1 MARPGPISR
10 SRLRL
15 AAVYLAVIGV
25 ILYGAGLGMFG
36 LLMRSNWSALERE
49 VETLAGTLHD
59 SLKPLLPAEARPSA
73 QLAAV
78 LPGLCLAGD
87 PCPSPPSLIS
97 RHAVSVT
104 DPERF
109 YLRLLDP
116 RGVLIAHSPGSPSQS
131 PRAQAEHLGPAW
143 SVVVGPGGER
153 SMQYSIHLHRSHTPV
168 HSGAKARELDWG
180 YLQIGRS
187 LRGLDA
193 ERQRLW
199 WAIQTIVVLALLV
212 AGLASWWL
220 SGLAMRPLLVAY
232 RQQEQF
238 TADAAHELR
247 APLANLLGVVEA
259 HRRQPPDDA
268 VARDQMLAAVHGQ
281 GQRLSR
287 LISDLLLLARLDG
300 PQSAAAVQPCSLTQI
315 ARDLLE
321 ETSEE
326 AAEAG
331 LTLKLLDVEEEA
343 EIMGV
348 ESELYRLVS
357 NLLLN
362 AIQYTPRGGEVV
374 LRLGRERSQVVL
386 QVQDTGIGIAPSD
399 QQRIFDRFYRSD
411 PGRSRRQ
418 GGTGLGLSIVAAIV
432 HRHRG
437 QISVASNHGFG
448 SVFTV
453 KLPMVGGRILE
464 DLRVAGNT

>member
-1 MARPGPISR
+1 VARPGPISR

-25 ILYGAGLGMFG
+25 ILYGAGLGMSG

-59 SLKPLLPAEARPSA
+59 SLKPLLPEQARPSP

-116 RGVLIAHSPGSPSQS
+116 RGELIAHSPGSPRQS
-131 PRAQAEHLGPAW
+131 PRAKAEHLSPAW

-153 SMQYSIHLHRSHTPV
+153 FLQYSIHLHRSHTAA

-193 ERQRLW
+193 EGERLW
-199 WAIQTIVVLALLV
+199 WATQTIVVLALLV

-220 SGLAMRPLLVAY
+220 SGLAMRPLMAAY

-247 APLANLLGVVEA
+247 APLANLLAVVEA
-259 HRRQPPDDA
+259 HRRQPLADA
-268 VARDQMLAAVHGQ
+268 DAWDQMLAVVDGQ
-281 GQRLSR
+281 GQRLKR
-287 LISDLLLLARLDG
+287 LISDLLLLARLDE
-300 PQSAAAVQPCSLTQI
+300 PEATAAAEPCSLIDI
-315 ARDLLE
+315 AHDLLE
-321 ETSEE
+321 ETGE
-326 AAEAG
+326 ASAAAG
-331 LTLKLLDVEEEA
+331 VELRLLADDDDLQVLG
-343 EIMGV
+343 M

-357 NLLLN
+357 NLLQN
-362 AIQYTPRGGEVV
+362 AIQYTPPGGDVV
-374 LRLGRERSQVVL
+374 LRLRREANHGIL
-386 QVQDTGIGIAPSD
+386 QVQDSGIGITPAD
-399 QQRIFDRFYRSD
+399 QQRIFDRFFRSD

-432 HRHRG
+432 RRHHG
-437 QISVASNHGFG
+437 QISVDSKIGSG

-453 KLPMVGGRILE
+453 KLPL
-464 DLRVAGNT
+464 AG

>member
-1 MARPGPISR
+1 MSR

-25 ILYGAGLGMFG
+25 ILYAAGYGMFG
-36 LLMRSNWSALERE
+36 LLMRSNWRALESE

-59 SLKPLLPAEARPSA
+59 SLKPLLPEEARPSP

-116 RGVLIAHSPGSPSQS
+116 RGVLIAHSPGSPGLS
-131 PRAQAEHLGPAW
+131 PQTKVESSGSSW
-143 SVVVGPGGER
+143 SVVVRPGGER
-153 SMQYSIHLHRSHTPV
+153 FLQYSIHLHHSHTSA
-168 HSGAKARELDWG
+168 HSGANAQELDWG

-193 ERQRLW
+193 ERERLW
-199 WAIQTIVVLALLV
+199 WATQKIVVLALLV

-220 SGLAMRPLLVAY
+220 SGLAMRPLLTAY

-247 APLANLLGVVEA
+247 APLANLLAVVEA
-259 HRRQPPDDA
+259 HKSQPPADA
-268 VARDQMLAAVHGQ
+268 VAREQMLAAVYGQ

-300 PQSAAAVQPCSLTQI
+300 SEAAAAVQPCSLPEI

-321 ETSEE
+321 ETSE
-326 AAEAG
+326 AAAAADVRLRLLGGEDD
-331 LTLKLLDVEEEA
+331 LTVL
-343 EIMGV
+343 GV

-357 NLLLN
+357 NLLQN
-362 AIQYTPRGGEVV
+362 AIQYTPSGGEVV
-374 LRLGRERSQVVL
+374 LSLRREGNHGVL
-386 QVQDTGIGIAPSD
+386 QVQDSGIGITPAD
-399 QQRIFDRFYRSD
+399 QQRIFDRFFRSD

-432 HRHRG
+432 RRHHG
-437 QISVASNHGFG
+437 QISVDSKVGSG
-448 SVFTV
+448 SVFSV
-453 KLPMVGGRILE
+453 KLPL
-464 DLRVAGNT
+464 AG

>member
-1 MARPGPISR
+1 MSH

-15 AAVYLAVIGV
+15 AAVYMAVIGV

-59 SLKPLLPAEARPSA
+59 SLKPLLPADAKPSP

-78 LPGLCLAGD
+78 LPGLCLVGS
-87 PCPSPPSLIS
+87 PCQPAPSLIP
-97 RHAVSVT
+97 RHAVSIT

-116 RGVLIAHSPGSPSQS
+116 RGVLIAHSPGSP
-131 PRAQAEHLGPAW
+131 RVKAERPGPAW
-143 SVVVGPGGER
+143 MLVAGPGGER
-153 SMQYSIHLHRSHTPV
+153 FLQYSIHLHRSHTPA
-168 HSGAKARELDWG
+168 HPDANALELDWG

-187 LRGLDA
+187 LSGLDA

-199 WAIQTIVVLALLV
+199 WATQTIVVLALLV

-220 SGLAMRPLLVAY
+220 SGLAIRPLLAAY
-232 RQQEQF
+232 WQQEQF

-247 APLANLLGVVEA
+247 APLANLLAVVEA
-259 HRRQPPDDA
+259 HRTQPPADA
-268 VARDQMLAAVHGQ
+268 VARDQMLAEVYGQ

-300 PQSAAAVQPCSLTQI
+300 PEAGAAMQSCSLTLI

-321 ETSEE
+321 ETSEAAA
-326 AAEAG
+326 AAEVQ
-331 LTLKLLDVEEEA
+331 LRLLGDADDLHVL
-343 EIMGV
+343 GV

-357 NLLLN
+357 NLLQN
-362 AIQYTPRGGEVV
+362 AIQYTSSRGEVV
-374 LRLGRERSQVVL
+374 LSLRREGNQGLL
-386 QVQDTGIGIAPSD
+386 QVQDSGIGITPAD
-399 QQRIFDRFYRSD
+399 QQRIFDRFFRSD

-432 HRHRG
+432 RRHHG
-437 QISVASNHGFG
+437 QISVSSVPGSG

-453 KLPMVGGRILE
+453 KLPM
-464 DLRVAGNT
+464 AG

>member
-1 MARPGPISR
+1 MSR
-10 SRLRL
+10 SRLQL

-49 VETLAGTLHD
+49 VETVAGTLHD
-59 SLKPLLPAEARPSA
+59 SLKPLLPAEARPSP

-78 LPGLCLAGD
+78 LPGLCLVGS
-87 PCPSPPSLIS
+87 PCQPAPSLIP
-97 RHAVSVT
+97 RHAVSIT
-104 DPERF
+104 DSERF

-116 RGVLIAHSPGSPSQS
+116 RGVLIAHSPGSPRVK
-131 PRAQAEHLGPAW
+131 PERPGPTWMVVAGLG
-143 SVVVGPGGER
+143 GDR
-153 SMQYSIHLHRSHTPV
+153 FLQYSIHLHRSHTPA
-168 HSGAKARELDWG
+168 HPGANAQELDWG

-187 LRGLDA
+187 LSGLDA
-193 ERQRLW
+193 ERERLW

-220 SGLAMRPLLVAY
+220 SGLAMRPLLAAY

-247 APLANLLGVVEA
+247 APLANLLAVVEA
-259 HRRQPPDDA
+259 HKTQLSAEPLAGEHALA
-268 VARDQMLAAVHGQ
+268 VVYGQ
-281 GQRLSR
+281 GKRLSR

-300 PQSAAAVQPCSLTQI
+300 PEAGAGLQPCSFTQI

-321 ETSEE
+321 ETSEG
-326 AAEAG
+326 ASIAEVQLRLQG
-331 LTLKLLDVEEEA
+331 GDDDLNVF
-343 EIMGV
+343 GV

-362 AIQYTPRGGEVV
+362 AIHYTPPGGEVV
-374 LRLGRERSQVVL
+374 LSLRHEGSHGLLE
-386 QVQDTGIGIAPSD
+386 VQDSGIGIAPCD
-399 QQRIFDRFYRSD
+399 QQRIFDRFFRSD
-411 PGRSRRQ
+411 PGRSRQQ

-432 HRHRG
+432 RRHRG
-437 QISVASNHGFG
+437 AITVRSDGHSG
-448 SVFTV
+448 SCFTV
-453 KLPMVGGRILE
+453 TLPLAANSPGLPVPR
-464 DLRVAGNT
+464 

>member
-1 MARPGPISR
+1 MSR
-10 SRLRL
+10 SRMRL
-15 AAVYLAVIGV
+15 AAVYLLVIGV
-25 ILYGAGLGMFG
+25 ILYGAGLGMLG

-59 SLKPLLPAEARPSA
+59 SLKPLLPAEAKPSP

-78 LPGLCLAGD
+78 LPGLCLVGS
-87 PCPSPPSLIS
+87 PCQPAPSLIP
-97 RHAVSVT
+97 RHAVSIT

-116 RGVLIAHSPGSPSQS
+116 SGGLIAHSPGSP
-131 PRAQAEHLGPAW
+131 RAKAERPGPAW
-143 SVVVGPGGER
+143 TVVAGPGGER
-153 SMQYSIHLHRSHTPV
+153 FLQYSIHLHRSHTPADP
-168 HSGAKARELDWG
+168 GANALEMDWG

-187 LRGLDA
+187 LSGLDA

-199 WAIQTIVVLALLV
+199 WATQTIVVLALVV

-220 SGLAMRPLLVAY
+220 SGLAMRPLLAAY

-238 TADAAHELR
+238 TGDAAHELR
-247 APLANLLGVVEA
+247 APLANLLAVVEA
-259 HRRQPPDDA
+259 HRTKPPADA
-268 VARDQMLAAVHGQ
+268 VARDQMLAAVQGQ

-300 PQSAAAVQPCSLTQI
+300 PEAGAAMQSCSLTQI
-315 ARDLLE
+315 ACDLLE
-321 ETSEE
+321 ETSE
-326 AAEAG
+326 AASI
-331 LTLKLLDVEEEA
+331 A
-343 EIMGV
+343 EVQLRLQGGDDDLNVLGV

-362 AIQYTPRGGEVV
+362 AIQYTPSGGEVLLS
-374 LRLGRERSQVVL
+374 LRREGNLGLL
-386 QVQDTGIGIAPSD
+386 QVQDSGMGITPAD
-399 QQRIFDRFYRSD
+399 QQRIFDRFFRSD

-418 GGTGLGLSIVAAIV
+418 GGTGLGLSIVAAIIR
-432 HRHRG
+432 RHRG
-437 QISVASNHGFG
+437 EIIVASKPGSG

-453 KLPMVGGRILE
+453 KLPMATTPAPLGGSA
-464 DLRVAGNT
+464 VCTH

>member
-1 MARPGPISR
+1 MSR

-25 ILYGAGLGMFG
+25 ILYGAGYGMFG
-36 LLMRSNWSALERE
+36 LLMRTNWKALERE

-59 SLKPLLPAEARPSA
+59 SLKPLLPPEARPSP

-78 LPGLCLAGD
+78 LPGLCLVDD
-87 PCPSPPSLIS
+87 PCPSPPTLIS

-109 YLRLLDP
+109 YLRLLDR
-116 RGVLIAHSPGSPSQS
+116 RGVLIAHSPGSP
-131 PRAQAEHLGPAW
+131 RAKAERPGPAW
-143 SVVVGPGGER
+143 SVVTGPRGER
-153 SMQYSIHLHRSHTPV
+153 FLQYSIHLHRSHTP
-168 HSGAKARELDWG
+168 AQADANPLELDWG

-193 ERQRLW
+193 ERERLW
-199 WAIQTIVVLALLV
+199 WATQTIVVLALLV
-212 AGLASWWL
+212 AGLTSWWL
-220 SGLAMRPLLVAY
+220 SGLAMRPLLAAY

-247 APLANLLGVVEA
+247 APLANLLAVVEA
-259 HRRQPPDDA
+259 HRTQPPADA
-268 VARDQMLAAVHGQ
+268 VARDQMLAAVYGQ

-300 PQSAAAVQPCSLTQI
+300 PEAGAAMHSCSLTQI
-315 ARDLLE
+315 VRDLVE
-321 ETSEE
+321 ETSEAAA
-326 AAEAG
+326 AAEVQ
-331 LTLKLLDVEEEA
+331 LLLLGGDDDLNVL
-343 EIMGV
+343 GV

-357 NLLLN
+357 NLLRN
-362 AIQYTPRGGEVV
+362 AIQYTPPGGEVV
-374 LRLGRERSQVVL
+374 LSLRREGNLGLL
-386 QVQDTGIGIAPSD
+386 QVQDNGIGITPAD
-399 QQRIFDRFYRSD
+399 QQRIFDRFFRSD

-418 GGTGLGLSIVAAIV
+418 GGTGLGLSIAAAIV
-432 HRHRG
+432 RRHHG
-437 QISVASNHGFG
+437 QISVDSKVGPG

-453 KLPMVGGRILE
+453 KLPVVG
-464 DLRVAGNT
+464 

>member
-1 MARPGPISR
+1 MSR
-10 SRLRL
+10 SRMRL
-15 AAVYLAVIGV
+15 AAVYLLVIGV
-25 ILYGAGLGMFG
+25 ILYGAGYGMFG
-36 LLMRSNWSALERE
+36 LLMSSNWKALASE

-59 SLKPLLPAEARPSA
+59 SLKPLLPLEARPSP

-78 LPGLCLAGD
+78 LPGLCLVGD
-87 PCPSPPSLIS
+87 PCPSPPTLMA

-116 RGVLIAHSPGSPSQS
+116 RGVLIAHSPGSPNGTF
-131 PRAQAEHLGPAW
+131 RAVAERPGPAW
-143 SVVVGPGGER
+143 SVMAGPGGER
-153 SMQYSIHLHRSHTPV
+153 FLQYSIHLHRSHTPA
-168 HSGAKARELDWG
+168 HADSNPLELDWG

-193 ERQRLW
+193 ERERLW
-199 WAIQTIVVLALLV
+199 WATQTIVVLALLV

-220 SGLAMRPLLVAY
+220 SGLAMRPLLAAY

-247 APLANLLGVVEA
+247 APLANLLAVVEA
-259 HRRQPPDDA
+259 HRTQPPADA
-268 VARDQMLAAVHGQ
+268 VARDQMLAAVYGQ

-300 PQSAAAVQPCSLTQI
+300 PEAGAAVQPCCLTQI
-315 ARDLLE
+315 ACDLLE
-321 ETSEE
+321 ETSEAAA
-326 AAEAG
+326 AAEVQLRLQG
-331 LTLKLLDVEEEA
+331 GDDDLNVL
-343 EIMGV
+343 GV

-357 NLLLN
+357 NLLQN
-362 AIQYTPRGGEVV
+362 AIQYTPSGGEVV
-374 LRLGRERSQVVL
+374 LRLRREGNVGLL
-386 QVQDTGIGIAPSD
+386 QVQDSGIGITPAD
-399 QQRIFDRFYRSD
+399 QQRIFDRFFRSD

-432 HRHRG
+432 RRHHG
-437 QISVASNHGFG
+437 QISLDSKVGSG
-448 SVFTV
+448 SVFSV
-453 KLPMVGGRILE
+453 KLPVVG
-464 DLRVAGNT
+464 

>member
-1 MARPGPISR
+1 MSR

-15 AAVYLAVIGV
+15 AAVYLLVIGV

-59 SLKPLLPAEARPSA
+59 SLKPLLPAEAKPSP

-78 LPGLCLAGD
+78 LPGLCLVGD
-87 PCPSPPSLIS
+87 PCPSPPSLLP
-97 RHAVSVT
+97 RHAVSIT

-116 RGVLIAHSPGSPSQS
+116 SGRLIAHSPGSP
-131 PRAQAEHLGPAW
+131 RAKAERPGPAW
-143 SVVVGPGGER
+143 TVVAGPGGER
-153 SMQYSIHLHRSHTPV
+153 FLQYSIHLHRSHTPA
-168 HSGAKARELDWG
+168 HPGANALELDWG

-187 LRGLDA
+187 LSGLDA

-199 WAIQTIVVLALLV
+199 WATQTIVVLALLV

-220 SGLAMRPLLVAY
+220 SGLAIRPLLAAY

-247 APLANLLGVVEA
+247 APLANLLAVVEA
-259 HRRQPPDDA
+259 HRTQPPADA
-268 VARDQMLAAVHGQ
+268 VARDQMLATVHGQ

-300 PQSAAAVQPCSLTQI
+300 PEAGAAMQSCSLTQI

-321 ETSEE
+321 ETSEG
-326 AAEAG
+326 ASIAEVQLRLQG
-331 LTLKLLDVEEEA
+331 GDDDLNVL
-343 EIMGV
+343 GV

-357 NLLLN
+357 NLLQN
-362 AIQYTPRGGEVV
+362 AIQYTPPRGEVV
-374 LRLGRERSQVVL
+374 LRLRREGNLGLL
-386 QVQDTGIGIAPSD
+386 QVQDSGIGITLAD
-399 QQRIFDRFYRSD
+399 QQRIFDRFFRSD

-432 HRHRG
+432 RRHQG
-437 QISVASNHGFG
+437 QISVASVPG
-448 SVFTV
+448 SGIVFTV
-453 KLPMVGGRILE
+453 KLPM
-464 DLRVAGNT
+464 AG

>member
-1 MARPGPISR
+1 MARPGPLSH

-15 AAVYLAVIGV
+15 AAVYLLVIGV
-25 ILYGAGLGMFG
+25 ILYGAGLGMFA
-36 LLMRSNWSALERE
+36 LLVRSTWSALERE

-59 SLKPLLPAEARPSA
+59 SLKPLLPPEALPSP

-78 LPGLCLAGD
+78 LPGLCLVGD
-87 PCPSPPSLIS
+87 PCPSAPSLLP
-97 RHAVSVT
+97 RHAVSIT

-116 RGVLIAHSPGSPSQS
+116 GGGLIAHSPGSP
-131 PRAQAEHLGPAW
+131 RAKAEPPGPAW
-143 SVVVGPGGER
+143 TVVAGPGGER
-153 SMQYSIHLHRSHTPV
+153 FLQYSIHLHRSHTPA
-168 HSGAKARELDWG
+168 HPGANALEMDWG

-187 LRGLDA
+187 LSGLDA

-199 WAIQTIVVLALLV
+199 WAIQTIVVLALAV

-220 SGLAMRPLLVAY
+220 SGLAIRPLLAAY

-247 APLANLLGVVEA
+247 APLANLLAVLEA
-259 HRRQPPDDA
+259 HRTQPPADT
-268 VARDQMLAAVHGQ
+268 VARDQMLVMVHGQ

-287 LISDLLLLARLDG
+287 LISDLLLLVRLDAPEAG
-300 PQSAAAVQPCSLTQI
+300 AAMQSCSLTQI

-321 ETSEE
+321 ENSEG
-326 AAEAG
+326 ASIAEVQLRLQAG
-331 LTLKLLDVEEEA
+331 DDDLNVL
-343 EIMGV
+343 GV

-357 NLLLN
+357 NLLQN
-362 AIQYTPRGGEVV
+362 AILYTPQGGDVILS
-374 LRLGRERSQVVL
+374 LRREGKHAL
-386 QVQDTGIGIAPSD
+386 MQVQDSGIGITPAD
-399 QQRIFDRFYRSD
+399 QQRIFDRFFRSD

-432 HRHRG
+432 RRHQG
-437 QISVASNHGFG
+437 QISVTSKVGSG
-448 SVFTV
+448 SVFAVT
-453 KLPMVGGRILE
+453 LPL
-464 DLRVAGNT
+464 AG

>member
-1 MARPGPISR
+1 MVRPGPISR

-36 LLMRSNWSALERE
+36 LLMRANWSALERE

-59 SLKPLLPAEARPSA
+59 SLKPLLPEEARPSP

-78 LPGLCLAGD
+78 LPGLCLVGD
-87 PCPSPPSLIS
+87 PCPSPPSLMS

-116 RGVLIAHSPGSPSQS
+116 GGVLIAHSPGSPSRS
-131 PRAQAEHLGPAW
+131 PRAKAERPGPAW
-143 SVVVGPGGER
+143 SVVAGPGGER
-153 SMQYSIHLHRSHTPV
+153 FLQYSIHLHHSHTSAD
-168 HSGAKARELDWG
+168 SGANALELDWG

-193 ERQRLW
+193 ERERLW
-199 WAIQTIVVLALLV
+199 WATQTIVVLALLV

-220 SGLAMRPLLVAY
+220 SGLAMRPLLAAY

-247 APLANLLGVVEA
+247 APLANLLAVVEA
-259 HRRQPPDDA
+259 HRTQPSADA

-300 PQSAAAVQPCSLTQI
+300 PEAGAAMQSCSLTQI

-321 ETSEE
+321 ETS
-326 AAEAG
+326 AGASMAEVQLRLQG
-331 LTLKLLDVEEEA
+331 DDDDLQVL
-343 EIMGV
+343 GV

-362 AIQYTPRGGEVV
+362 AIQYTPPGGEVV
-374 LRLGRERSQVVL
+374 LSLRRDGSHGLLE
-386 QVQDTGIGIAPSD
+386 VQDSGIGINPAD
-399 QQRIFDRFYRSD
+399 QQRIFDRFFRSD
-411 PGRSRRQ
+411 PGRSRGQ

-432 HRHRG
+432 RRHRG
-437 QISVASNHGFG
+437 VITVRSDGHSG
-448 SVFTV
+448 SRFTV
-453 KLPMVGGRILE
+453 TLPLAASSHGLPVPR
-464 DLRVAGNT
+464 

>member
-1 MARPGPISR
+1 MVRPGPISR

-25 ILYGAGLGMFG
+25 ILYGAGLGMLG
-36 LLMRSNWSALERE
+36 LLMRANWSALERE

-59 SLKPLLPAEARPSA
+59 SLKPLLPPEARPST

-78 LPGLCLAGD
+78 LPGLCLVGK
-87 PCPSPPSLIS
+87 PCPLTPSLVP
-97 RHAVSVT
+97 RHAVSIT

-116 RGVLIAHSPGSPSQS
+116 RGVLIAHSPGSPS
-131 PRAQAEHLGPAW
+131 AKAERPDAVW
-143 SVVVGPGGER
+143 RVVETPGGER
-153 SMQYSIHLHRSHTPV
+153 FLQYSIHLHHAHTPARA
-168 HSGAKARELDWG
+168 GADPMELDWG

-193 ERQRLW
+193 ERERLW
-199 WAIQTIVVLALLV
+199 WTTQTIVVLALLV

-220 SGLAMRPLLVAY
+220 SGLAMRPLLAAY

-247 APLANLLGVVEA
+247 APLTNLLAVMEA
-259 HRRQPPDDA
+259 HKSQLSADPIAGEQTLA
-268 VARDQMLAAVHGQ
+268 VVYKQ

-287 LISDLLLLARLDG
+287 LITDLLLLARLEG
-300 PQSAAAVQPCSLTQI
+300 PEAAAARQPCSLPQI

-321 ETSEE
+321 EASE
-326 AAEAG
+326 AASI
-331 LTLKLLDVEEEA
+331 A
-343 EIMGV
+343 EVQLRLQDGDDDLNVLGV

-362 AIQYTPRGGEVV
+362 AIHYTPPGGEVV
-374 LRLGRERSQVVL
+374 LSLRREGSHGL
-386 QVQDTGIGIAPSD
+386 LEVQDSGIGIAPSD
-399 QQRIFDRFYRSD
+399 QQRIFDRFFRSD
-411 PGRSRRQ
+411 PGRSRQQ

-432 HRHRG
+432 RRHRG
-437 QISVASNHGFG
+437 AITVRSDGHSG
-448 SVFTV
+448 SRFTV
-453 KLPMVGGRILE
+453 TLPLAANSPGLPVPR
-464 DLRVAGNT
+464 

>member
-1 MARPGPISR
+1 MAKPGPIPR

-25 ILYGAGLGMFG
+25 ILYGAGVGMFG
-36 LLMRSNWSALERE
+36 LLMRANWTALERE

-59 SLKPLLPAEARPSA
+59 SLKPLLPEEARPSTE
-73 QLAAV
+73 LAAV
-78 LPGLCLAGD
+78 LPGLCLVGD

-116 RGVLIAHSPGSPSQS
+116 RGVLIAHSPGSPSHS
-131 PRAQAEHLGPAW
+131 PRAKTERSGPAW
-143 SVVVGPGGER
+143 SVVAGPGGDR
-153 SMQYSIHLHRSHTPV
+153 FLQYSIHLHHSHTPARA
-168 HSGAKARELDWG
+168 GANALELDWG

-193 ERQRLW
+193 ERERLW
-199 WAIQTIVVLALLV
+199 WGTQTIVVFALLV

-220 SGLAMRPLLVAY
+220 SGLAMSPLLAAY

-238 TADAAHELR
+238 TSDAAHELR
-247 APLANLLGVVEA
+247 APLANLLAVVDA
-259 HRRQPPDDA
+259 NRTQPPADA
-268 VARDQMLAAVHGQ
+268 VAREQMLAAVYGQ

-287 LISDLLLLARLDG
+287 LINDLLLLARLDG
-300 PQSAAAVQPCSLTQI
+300 PKAAAAVQPCSLPQI

-321 ETSEE
+321 ETSE
-326 AAEAG
+326 AAAAAQVQ
-331 LTLKLLDVEEEA
+331 LRLLSGEDDLHVL
-343 EIMGV
+343 GV

-357 NLLLN
+357 NLLQN
-362 AIQYTPRGGEVV
+362 AMQYTPPGGEVV
-374 LRLGRERSQVVL
+374 LSLKREGNHGVL
-386 QVQDTGIGIAPSD
+386 QVEDSGIGITPAD
-399 QQRIFDRFYRSD
+399 QRRIFDRFFRSD

-418 GGTGLGLSIVAAIV
+418 GGTGLGLAIVAAIV
-432 HRHRG
+432 RRHQG
-437 QISVASNHGFG
+437 QISVDSKVGSG
-448 SVFTV
+448 SVFAV
-453 KLPMVGGRILE
+453 KIPL
-464 DLRVAGNT
+464 AG